1 MPSITET
8 MRSVVPESTGKKDLR
23 AEKTSAPAPDAK
35 APDAST
41 SESQV
46 DQVELSE
53 SVVRAIEDA
62 KFDAAKVEALR
73 LAIMEGNYPLDAKRI
88 AENMLDLERMINSD
102 RPTIDLSMNQSDLPP
117 VKMLSERFA

>member
-8 MRSVVPESTGKKDLR
+8 MRSAVPESTGKKDLR
-23 AEKTSAPAPDAK
+23 AEKASVPSAESKVPETGAA
-35 APDAST
+35 
-41 SESQV
+41 ESQV
-46 DQVELSE
+46 DQVALSD

-88 AENMLDLERMINSD
+88 AENMVELERMIS
-102 RPTIDLSMNQSDLPP
+102 
-117 VKMLSERFA
+117 

>member
-8 MRSVVPESTGKKDLR
+8 MRSTVPEATGKKDLR
-23 AEKTSAPAPDAK
+23 AEKTSTPAP
-35 APDAST
+35 
-41 SESQV
+41 ESQNAETGTGADAPV

-88 AENMLDLERMINSD
+88 AENMLDLERMIS
-102 RPTIDLSMNQSDLPP
+102 S
-117 VKMLSERFA
+117 

>member
-41 SESQV
+41 SEAQV

-53 SVVRAIEDA
+53 SVVRAIEEA

-88 AENMLDLERMINSD
+88 AENMLDLERMIS
-102 RPTIDLSMNQSDLPP
+102 S
-117 VKMLSERFA
+117 

>member
-88 AENMLDLERMINSD
+88 AENMLDLERMIS
-102 RPTIDLSMNQSDLPP
+102 S
-117 VKMLSERFA
+117 

>member
-8 MRSVVPESTGKKDLR
+8 MRSTVPEATGKKDLR
-23 AEKTSAPAPDAK
+23 AEKTSTPAP
-35 APDAST
+35 
-41 SESQV
+41 ESQSV
-46 DQVELSE
+46 EAGIVSDAQLDQVELSE

-88 AENMLDLERMINSD
+88 AENMLDLERMIS
-102 RPTIDLSMNQSDLPP
+102 S
-117 VKMLSERFA
+117 

>member
-8 MRSVVPESTGKKDLR
+8 MRSTVPEATGKKDLR
-23 AEKTSAPAPDAK
+23 AEKTSTPA
-35 APDAST
+35 
-41 SESQV
+41 SESQSAEAVAAADAQV
-46 DQVELSE
+46 DQVELSD

-88 AENMLDLERMINSD
+88 AENMLDLERMIS
-102 RPTIDLSMNQSDLPP
+102 S
-117 VKMLSERFA
+117 

>member
-8 MRSVVPESTGKKDLR
+8 MRSTVPEATGKKDLR
-23 AEKTSAPAPDAK
+23 AEKTSTPASDSQSAEAMSSADA
-35 APDAST
+35 
-41 SESQV
+41 QV

-73 LAIMEGNYPLDAKRI
+73 LAIMDGNYPLDAKRI
-88 AENMLDLERMINSD
+88 AENMLDLERMIS
-102 RPTIDLSMNQSDLPP
+102 S
-117 VKMLSERFA
+117 

>member
-8 MRSVVPESTGKKDLR
+8 MRSTVPEATGKKDLR
-23 AEKTSAPAPDAK
+23 AEKTSTPAP
-35 APDAST
+35 
-41 SESQV
+41 ESQSAEAGTATDAQR
-46 DQVELSE
+46 DQVELSD

-88 AENMLDLERMINSD
+88 AENMLDLERMIS
-102 RPTIDLSMNQSDLPP
+102 S
-117 VKMLSERFA
+117 

>member
-8 MRSVVPESTGKKDLR
+8 MRSTVPEATGKKDLR
-23 AEKTSAPAPDAK
+23 AEKTSTPAP
-35 APDAST
+35 
-41 SESQV
+41 ESQSAEAV
-46 DQVELSE
+46 AAADAQLDQVELSD

-88 AENMLDLERMINSD
+88 AENMLDLERMIS
-102 RPTIDLSMNQSDLPP
+102 S
-117 VKMLSERFA
+117 

>member
-8 MRSVVPESTGKKDLR
+8 MRSTVPEATGKKDLR
-23 AEKTSAPAPDAK
+23 AEKTSTPAP
-35 APDAST
+35 
-41 SESQV
+41 ESQNTAAGTASDAPV

-88 AENMLDLERMINSD
+88 AENMLDLERMIS
-102 RPTIDLSMNQSDLPP
+102 S
-117 VKMLSERFA
+117 